1 MNQQQNAGHD
11 FTQVVYRQYLSMV
24 AHKCNLD
31 LRFENG
37 VCPQTDGKVVLLP
50 AEVRCAEKRQEL
62 TAYVLH
68 EAGHAR
74 FTDMGIFK
82 KSDRSQRDLINGIED
97 VRIETQMCRI
107 YAGACEYFKTA
118 YDSNLPE
125 FKKTIKNG
133 ANLNT
138 FARFAIFCY
147 LEAERYAYKSM
158 YDVKEVWG
166 YASKNLK
173 EAFNGD
179 AGDKLIG
186 EVQEAMKVVPV
197 LKSTREVLDLVKVL
211 LKILEKYIPDVSQ
224 SQKERDAAS
233 EASADRNGNPQQQ
246 DGQDQ
251 QDQNQG
257 SNQGSQSQ
265 GKNGKGK
272 NGKNKC
278 KDQGNSDKAKSS
290 EHNSSSESSSSDSG
304 SDAQPSQGHASA
316 SGKSFRERINEQA
329 QANAESKL
337 NPLDKGGKIS
347 KESNLNRH
355 HDAKAVYAD
364 PWCLDTTGKNTDI
377 GRDLTREARRE
388 SSKLATAL
396 RSYIEAKA
404 ETDTEFVSSGCKVK
418 PSRLYRVKT
427 GSTKVFTRTSEDP
440 ESSNTAVCILLDTS
454 GSMGAGA
461 SCHLYGAQGESPMVK
476 ATRAALSLYLA
487 LRNLTG
493 TENVT
498 TSVIAFPAHGCDGT
512 KDNAKRKSACMYLVQ
527 HGETL
532 TQDIAT
538 RFGTFDGFGNTPI
551 RAAVSAG
558 VLDLLSVPNVTRRVM
573 FVITDGVFN
582 PIPEVID
589 SAREQGIEIYGFS
602 LEPSETE
609 GMKESLGEH
618 NVVDVS
624 KDSLGQALFRM
635 AKSIF

>member
-1 MNQQQNAGHD
+1 MNHQQNAGHD
-11 FTQVVYRQYLSMV
+11 FTQVVFRQYLSMV

-31 LRFENG
+31 LRFEDG

-50 AEVRCAEKRQEL
+50 TEVRYAEKRQEL

-74 FTDMGIFK
+74 FTDMGLFK
-82 KSDRSQRDLINGIED
+82 KLNRSQRDLVNGIED

-107 YAGACEYFKTA
+107 YAGAAEYFKTA
-118 YDSNLPE
+118 YNTHLTE

-133 ANLNT
+133 AKLNT

-147 LEAERYAYKSM
+147 LEAECYAYKAM
-158 YDVKEVWG
+158 YDVKEVLG

-186 EVQEAMKVVPV
+186 EVHEAIKVVPI
-197 LKSTREVLDLVKVL
+197 LKSTGEVVDLVKRL
-211 LKILEKYIPDVSQ
+211 LKILEKYMPDVSQ
-224 SQKERDAAS
+224 SQKARDAAS
-233 EASADRNGNPQQQ
+233 QAGSDQKGNPSPQG
-246 DGQDQ
+246 GQDQ
-251 QDQNQG
+251 PTQ
-257 SNQGSQSQ
+257 NQGSQSQ
-265 GKNGKGK
+265 GKPGKSK
-272 NGKNKC
+272 NGKNKS
-278 KDQGNSDKAKSS
+278 KVRAGGDKAQSAGQNLSS
-290 EHNSSSESSSSDSG
+290 ENSSSNCE
-304 SDAQPSQGHASA
+304 
-316 SGKSFRERINEQA
+316 KSFQEKMNEQA

-337 NPLDKGGKIS
+337 NPLDKGNGLK
-347 KESNLNRH
+347 
-355 HDAKAVYAD
+355 KADKPIRPHRQATSEYAD
-364 PWCLDTTGKNTDI
+364 PWCLEAHKQSVDI

-396 RSYIEAKA
+396 RSYIEANA
-404 ETDTEFVSSGCKVK
+404 ETDTEYVSSGCKVK
-418 PSRLYRVKT
+418 SSRLYRVKT

-454 GSMGAGA
+454 GSMGSGA
-461 SCHLYGAQGESPMVK
+461 SCHWSRAQGDNCMIK
-476 ATRAALSLYLA
+476 ATRATLSLYLA

-498 TSVIAFPAHGCDGT
+498 TSVIAFPGNGLENT
-512 KDNAKRKSACMYLVQ
+512 YRNPKRKSECMYLVE

-532 TQDIAT
+532 TQDIAS

-551 RAAVSAG
+551 KEAISAG
-558 VLDLLSVPNVTRRVM
+558 MLDLLSVPNVNRRVM

-589 SAREQGIEIYGFS
+589 SARKQGIEIYGFS
-602 LEPSETE
+602 LEPTETD

-635 AKSIF
+635 AKRIF